1 MTLFKRSFTRFK
13 HRQGTRQRPAA
24 NHNIG
29 CLRNLTKCD
38 YMFAPKLLN
47 LIMHPCAY
55 MQNVKRSGHFPLFLK
70 RYLLIPA
77 QAITKRKYA
86 IVAENARPG
95 EIDSQHGIGGG
106 KMPCTCPAVRVS
118 ECEFLPC
125 ECKCVCVKKKGN
137 EMKEKRKY
145 ILENY
150 MKNKPRKHL
159 YQYIHA

>member
-1 MTLFKRSFTRFK
+1 
-13 HRQGTRQRPAA
+13 
-24 NHNIG
+24 
-29 CLRNLTKCD
+29 
-38 YMFAPKLLN
+38 MFAPKLLN

-86 IVAENARPG
+86 IVAENARPE

-118 ECEFLPC
+118 ECRVSAS
-125 ECKCVCVKKKGN
+125 VCVWKKKGN

>member
-24 NHNIG
+24 NHNTG

-55 MQNVKRSGHFPLFLK
+55 MQNVKRWGHFLLFLK

-106 KMPCTCPAVRVS
+106 KMPCTCPAIRVS
-118 ECEFLPC
+118 ECRVSASV
-125 ECKCVCVKKKGN
+125 CVC
-137 EMKEKRKY
+137 EKR
-145 ILENY
+145 ET
-150 MKNKPRKHL
+150 R
-159 YQYIHA
+159 